1 MKEYTLSF
9 LNDKADKM
17 FEYLKAVVPSMQDE
31 NGVIDRLMHLGRM
44 LSESGEY
51 KAVAQYKVDSV
62 VHGEIGKAIAGI
74 ASEKIT
80 ASTLNA
86 YIKAA
91 AKDWN
96 YIVNAMDRI
105 NSAAGKQIMAL
116 QTVISYEKQKMNL
129 L

>member
-1 MKEYTLSF
+1 MKEYTQEF
-9 LNDKADKM
+9 LNDKCDKM
-17 FEYLKAVVPSMQDE
+17 FEYLKAQVPSMDKE
-31 NGVIDRLMHLGRM
+31 ELVIERLMHLGRM

-62 VHGEIGKAIAGI
+62 IHGEIGRAIAGI
-74 ASEKIT
+74 ATEKIS

-96 YIVNAMDRI
+96 YFVNAFDRI

-116 QTVISYEKQKMNL
+116 QTVISYEKQKMSIL
-129 L
+129 